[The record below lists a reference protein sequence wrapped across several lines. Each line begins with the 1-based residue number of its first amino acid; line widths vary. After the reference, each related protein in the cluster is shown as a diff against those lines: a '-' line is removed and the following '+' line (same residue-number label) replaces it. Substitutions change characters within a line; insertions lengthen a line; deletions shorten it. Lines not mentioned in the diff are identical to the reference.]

1 MKNKI
6 GKFFLFACIVF
17 FMASCLPESN
27 TYDASLLIGKWKSGT
42 LYYRYDVGGSGATWD
57 TADDVTESEAQ
68 KFNWTLD
75 QSSLTHIY
83 IMETGGYGVP
93 KIYKVTELSATVL
106 KYEDEFGK
114 SFSFSKI
121 N

>member
-1 MKNKI
+1 MKTKTC
-6 GKFFLFACIVF
+6 KFTFFAFIVF
-17 FMASCLPESN
+17 FMASCLPETN
-27 TYDASLLIGKWKSGT
+27 TFDASLLIGKWKSGT
-42 LYYRYDVGGSGATWD
+42 LYYRYDTGGTGATWD
-57 TADDVTESEAQ
+57 TADDVTETEAQ
-68 KFNWTLD
+68 KFNWTLE

-93 KIYKVTELSATVL
+93 KIYKVTELTATVL

-114 SFSFSKI
+114 SFSFSKF

>member
-1 MKNKI
+1 MKINAF
-6 GKFFLFACIVF
+6 KFAFFASVVLF
-17 FMASCLPESN
+17 MTSCLPDSN
-27 TYDASLLIGKWKSGT
+27 TFDATLLIGKWKSAT
-42 LYYRYDVGGSGATWD
+42 LYYRYDTGGTGATWD